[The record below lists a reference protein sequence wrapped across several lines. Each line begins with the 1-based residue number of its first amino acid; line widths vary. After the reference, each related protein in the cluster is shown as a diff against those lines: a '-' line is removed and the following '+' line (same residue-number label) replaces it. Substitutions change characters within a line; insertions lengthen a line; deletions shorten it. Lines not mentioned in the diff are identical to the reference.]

1 MVKRELVKLLLV
13 VLVFAAFT
21 GCRRYDATDSSDNT
35 KIDNITG
42 YEDSAD
48 YVWDNSEITD
58 IALNGNSV
66 TENSDAVSSDGGKVT
81 ITSAGTYRISGTLTN
96 GQIIISTADEN
107 IVRLILDE
115 VNINCNTS
123 SPVFVK
129 NATKVMI
136 VLADKTQNI
145 LSDGTTYVLD
155 SDNEP
160 NATIFSKSYLSF
172 FGTGSLSVKGNYA
185 DGITSKDGLVIKSGT
200 INVTSADDGIRGKD
214 YLIVRDGNV
223 TINSGGDGLKAD
235 NDTDA
240 DYGYIN
246 IETGV
251 FNIVSSTDGIAAQ
264 TYLTIK
270 DGSYTITTGGGAA
283 TTSTT
288 SATPSG
294 PGGGGPGNSG
304 GGYSGTISEKAIKA
318 KGILTIEKGTFII
331 NSADDAIHSNSS
343 VIISGGDISI
353 SSGDDAIHAE
363 TSITISNEILNITK
377 CYEGIES
384 ASISV
389 NSGTL
394 SLASTDDGFNA
405 TKGQATE
412 ADDGSCLYIN
422 GGNILVNSTSGDGL
436 DSNGSVIMT
445 AGTVIVHGPQSSPEV
460 GFDVNGTFNISGG
473 LLLGTGPNSGNM
485 IEATSTSSQQY
496 ALKATISSSLS
507 ASTLFHIEDSKG
519 NNIVTYK
526 PIRSL
531 YYVVF
536 SSPELL
542 SGLTYSIYTG
552 GLSTGAYSGGIFTG
566 GTYSGGSLRKSFTLT
581 GKVTNISF

>member
-1 MVKRELVKLLLV
+1 MVKRKLIRLLLLIL
-13 VLVFAAFT
+13 VLTAFT
-21 GCRRYDATDSSDNT
+21 CCKRYDATESSDDT
-35 KIDNITG
+35 KINNITG
-42 YEDSAD
+42 HEDVTD
-48 YVWDNSEITD
+48 YIWENSEVTD
-58 IALNGNSV
+58 IVLDGSSV
-66 TENSDAVSSDGGKVT
+66 TENSDAVSTDGGKIT

-107 IVRLILDE
+107 IVRLIFDG

-123 SPVFVK
+123 SPVYVK

-136 VLADKTQNI
+136 VLSDDTQNF
-145 LSDGTTYVLD
+145 LSDGTTYVVN

-172 FGTGSLSVKGNYA
+172 FGAGSLSVKGNYA

-200 INVTSADDGIRGKD
+200 INVTSSDDGIRGKD
-214 YLIVRDGNV
+214 YLRVMDGNV

-235 NDTDA
+235 NETDA
-240 DYGYIN
+240 DYGYIT

-251 FNIVSSTDGIAAQ
+251 FNIVASADGMAAQ
-264 TYLTIK
+264 TNMTIK
-270 DGSYTITTGGGAA
+270 DGSYIITTGGGAV
-283 TTSTT
+283 TTTT
-288 SATPSG
+288 TPGTPSG
-294 PGGGGPGNSG
+294 SGGGGPGNSG

-318 KGILTIEKGTFII
+318 KGILLIEKGTFVI

-343 VIISGGDISI
+343 VIINGGDISI

-363 TSITISNEILNITK
+363 TSTTISNEILNITK

-384 ASISV
+384 ASITV

-394 SLASTDDGFNA
+394 NLASTDDGFNA

-412 ADDGSCLYIN
+412 ANDGSCLYIN
-422 GGNILVNSTSGDGL
+422 GGNIVVNSTSGDGL

-445 AGTVIVHGPQSSPEV
+445 AGTVIVHGPQSAPEV
-460 GFDVNGTFNISGG
+460 GFDVNGTFDISGG

-496 ALKATISSSLS
+496 TVKATISSSLT
-507 ASTLFHIEDSKG
+507 ASTLFHIEDSRG

-536 SSPELL
+536 SSPELI
-542 SGLTYSIYTG
+542 SGSIYSIYTG
-552 GLSTGAYSGGIFTG
+552 GSSTGTYSGGIFSG
-566 GTYSGGSLRKSFTLT
+566 GTYKGGTLKKSFTLT
-581 GKVTNISF
+581 GKVTNITF